1 MTTKPKPPEFFSQG
15 KTPKHN
21 SRSTSSAE
29 LRDEFAK
36 LVNSWKTGRHRGFD
50 VAQMIEHPDYQR
62 IIDMGEQAVPLI
74 LEELEREVDHWF
86 PALRQLTGASPVP
99 EESKGNLAK
108 MRDAWLCWGR
118 DEEYI

>member
-1 MTTKPKPPEFFSQG
+1 MTTKPETPEFLSQG

-21 SRSTSSAE
+21 SRSTPPDE
-29 LRDEFAK
+29 LRDEFAR
-36 LVNSWKTGRHRGFD
+36 LVKSWKTGHHRGFD

-62 IIDMGEQAVPLI
+62 IIEMGEQAVPLI
-74 LEELEREVDHWF
+74 LEELARETDHWF

-99 EESKGNLAK
+99 DESKGNLAK
-108 MRDAWLCWGR
+108 MRDAWLCWGI